1 MSDRN
6 EIELS
11 DYLPYLINRVGSA
24 MVARHEVELKRY
36 GLSIAIWRVMVALS
50 HGGSQRQIDI
60 ADSTSIDVS
69 TLSRLISR
77 MIKLGIV
84 SRTRSDTNS
93 REVTVELT
101 AKGRAQLN
109 RLVPL
114 GLALERQSASGVSA
128 TDLATTRATLRRMY
142 DNLVST
148 DGKAPAA
155 GRSAVKFRV
164 SS

>member
-6 EIELS
+6 DIELS

-24 MVARHEVELKRY
+24 MVAKHEVELKRY

-69 TLSRLISR
+69 TLSRLITR

-114 GLALERQSASGVSA
+114 GLALERQSASGLSA

-148 DGKAPAA
+148 DGKVPAA

-164 SS
+164 SG